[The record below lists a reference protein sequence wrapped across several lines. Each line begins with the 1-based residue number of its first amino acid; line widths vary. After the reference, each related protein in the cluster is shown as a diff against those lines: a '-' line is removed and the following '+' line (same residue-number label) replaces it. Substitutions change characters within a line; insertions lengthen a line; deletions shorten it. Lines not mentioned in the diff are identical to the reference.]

1 MNVRVREANES
12 DFGSLCMLFAE
23 ENRFHAALVPEY
35 IKTTPQILTQ
45 EEWRDFL
52 TSSTTR
58 LFVCANEAALLGA
71 IIVALKDEPENR
83 WQQSRRTGYIEDL
96 IVTETA
102 RGRGIGKQLME
113 IVRDW
118 VLSQGVQVME
128 LNVWEANAGACRFY
142 ESLGFKS
149 VQRRMVWTL

>member
-1 MNVRVREANES
+1 MNGQVREANAS
-12 DFGSLCMLFAE
+12 DFAALCTLFAE

-58 LFVCANEAALLGA
+58 VFVCAHEAALLGA
-71 IIVALKDEPENR
+71 IIVAVKDEPENR
-83 WQQSRRTGYIEDL
+83 WQQSRRTGYIEEL
-96 IVTETA
+96 IVTQTA

-113 IVRDW
+113 IARDW

-128 LNVWEANAGACRFY
+128 LHVWEANTGAWRFY
-142 ESLGFKS
+142 ESLGLKS
-149 VQRRMVWTL
+149 VQRRMVWKL